1 MIARGSW
8 ASCRHSQA
16 ALWEQAC
23 AQDRA
28 GDPHPMAEALGSRGA
43 ACPRGSPKVR
53 AANLAGHGK
62 RRDVRRG
69 VGGTD
74 PA

>member
-8 ASCRHSQA
+8 ASCQHSQA
-16 ALWEQAC
+16 AIWEQAC

-43 ACPRGSPKVR
+43 ACPRG
-53 AANLAGHGK
+53 K

>member
-8 ASCRHSQA
+8 ASCQHSQA

-23 AQDRA
+23 AQDGA
-28 GDPHPMAEALGSRGA
+28 GNPHPVAEALGSRGA
-43 ACPRGSPKVR
+43 ACPRGSPKVC
-53 AANLAGHGK
+53 ATTLAGHGK
-62 RRDVRRG
+62 RRDMRKG